1 MDKNEA
7 SSARS
12 VTGCL
17 RYKTTY
23 ILKENTFQKL
33 NSTALLAIREKIHGL
48 KEKVKAKLT
57 LSPERKAILDE
68 LLKQISS
75 IKKDHILSKG
85 DSIEEINGNNKI
97 GELLYQGDIVLTNEQ
112 ADEIVQDAEDNGSN
126 RTKRQ
131 AFRDQNYPRTLWS
144 NGVNYFF
151 DPSASPAVR
160 SVFTKGA
167 RLWMK
172 DTCIDFRENSQAP
185 DRIRVFKEDG
195 CWSFVGRLGK
205 QQDLSLGDGCES
217 VGTAAHE
224 IGHAIGF
231 FHTQSRH
238 DRDNFITF
246 NVQNVKPDWVDQ
258 FTKQTTAT
266 NENYGLPYDYGNI
279 MHYGANSASYNGR
292 PTMIPNDPKY
302 VETLGSPIISFYEL
316 LMINQHYGC
325 MMYQASAQYQT
336 LTDEVGNRN
345 AGQRPREDMDM
356 CHYWIT
362 APAGARIE
370 VKLVGFPKGL
380 AVDGC
385 QYAGVE
391 IKTHADQR
399 LTGYR
404 FCAPED
410 AGVTLVSK
418 HNIVPIITYNRFYAT
433 KTVIQYRIVSGG
445 QPMPQPKPNPNCVD
459 NQQCAA
465 LVKTKNFCNS
475 KAFTDSVKQ
484 GLCPRSCGFC

>member
-325 MMYQASAQYQT
+325 MM
-336 LTDEVGNRN
+336 GNRN